1 MEQALPFG
9 QPSTAPPAGQRHCCA
24 WIVPFTA
31 GIGFCFSAPGRTAGC
46 LPHRMSPPD
55 DSPPVAPPEK
65 PFADW
70 WWAAAGSA
78 LWVAVLAAI
87 KPTLFVG
94 LDFVRIVEPY
104 QRYLGDSLR
113 LGVLPWWN
121 PYASLGRPYLAD
133 LQTAAFYPPMWLSA
147 LFGVKTG
154 VVLELLLHG
163 GLGLLGFFRLARSW
177 NVSRPAAW
185 GGALAY
191 LFSAPLVMRLQA
203 GQLNY
208 VFSLCYL
215 PLVLLL
221 AARFALFPTRRRW
234 VALALVWASQLLC
247 CHPQVFWLS
256 ALAAGLYVTGLVLQP
271 PWGPS
276 VRAWLRAAAGLLL
289 ACVTGMALLGFVLVP
304 FAELVG
310 QSNRAAASEAFSAAF
325 AMNAGQAMSLFTT
338 ASRVTVANWEYNI
351 HLGVA
356 VCVGGLAALFRWR
369 DPTARGLL
377 LLAGVSAVI
386 MIGDATPLFGLF
398 YKVLPGFSSFRVPAR
413 AGVLVVLALCAG
425 ASLLAGTSPAG
436 RRPWLAPV
444 VAGGL
449 VATGL
454 AAYYAAHLTAW
465 PGAARWMIGQSAW
478 LGASVGAWWLW
489 LKAPAGAAPATAAA
503 RRWALP
509 VVTAGQVALAVF
521 TWKLLPGYPA
531 EFPVEDLVRA
541 AVRTHGLEREAAPPR
556 VNLPPDVVRD
566 NSGMLYR
573 YATLTG
579 FESLSLGRVWLYLH
593 RAAGVD
599 PHHAYNTTPDGH
611 VYEAGDRL
619 AATGVNVTL
628 PAGASALQIKATPTS
643 RAWLV
648 TKIAPVADADDAA
661 QRIAAGADLH
671 EAALVEPAF
680 AAEVGHLPA
689 AASGGTARIE
699 RFTMNSLEVAVDSP
713 GAALLVVAEAW
724 YPGWRATIAGREV
737 ACLPVNGWMRGV
749 PVPAGRSRVTLQFRQ
764 DGLLAGTLVSALA
777 GAVLG
782 GLWWLGREPA
792 TVRD

>member
-1 MEQALPFG
+1 
-9 QPSTAPPAGQRHCCA
+9 
-24 WIVPFTA
+24 
-31 GIGFCFSAPGRTAGC
+31 
-46 LPHRMSPPD
+46 MSSPD
-55 DSPPVAPPEK
+55 DTPLVAPPDK

-78 LWVAVLAAI
+78 VWVAVLAAI

-113 LGVLPWWN
+113 LGALPWWN
-121 PYASLGRPYLAD
+121 PYASLGRPFLAD
-133 LQTAAFYPPMWLSA
+133 LQTASFYPPTWLTV
-147 LFGVKTG
+147 LFGVKAGTT
-154 VVLELLLHG
+154 LELFLHG
-163 GLGLLGFFRLARSW
+163 GMALLGFFRLARSW
-177 NVSRPAAW
+177 NVARPAAW

-215 PLVLLL
+215 PLVLPL
-221 AARFALFPTRRRW
+221 AARFAFAPTRRRW
-234 VALALVWASQLLC
+234 VALALVWAWQLLC

-256 ALAAGLYVTGLVLQP
+256 ALAAGLFVTGLVLQP
-271 PWGPS
+271 PWGTA
-276 VRAWLRAAAGLLL
+276 VRLWLRAAAGLLL

-310 QSNRAAASEAFSAAF
+310 QSNRAMASEAFSAAF
-325 AMNAGQAMSLFTT
+325 AMNLDQAMSLLTT
-338 ASRVTVANWEYNI
+338 ASRVTVANWEYNA

-356 VCVGGLAALFRWR
+356 VGLGGLAALFRWR
-369 DPTARGLL
+369 DPIVRGLL
-377 LLAGVSAVI
+377 LMAGVGALI
-386 MIGDATPLFGLF
+386 MIGDVTPFFGLF

-413 AGVLVVLALCAG
+413 AGVLVVLGLCAG
-425 ASLLAGTSPAG
+425 ASLLAGTKPTG
-436 RRPWLAPV
+436 RRPWLAAV
-444 VAGGL
+444 LAGGL

-454 AAYYAAHLTAW
+454 AAYYATHLAGW
-465 PGAARWMIGQSAW
+465 PGAASWMLGQSAW

-489 LKAPAGAAPATAAA
+489 LKVPATPAPATANA

-509 VVTAGQVALAVF
+509 AVAAGQVALAVF

-531 EFPVEDLVRA
+531 EFPAEDLVRA

-556 VNLPPDVVRD
+556 VNLPPDLVRD

-579 FESLSLGRVWLYLH
+579 FESLSLGRVWVYLH

-619 AATGVNVTL
+619 AATGVNITL
-628 PAGASALQIKATPTS
+628 PAGASTLQIKATPAS

-648 TKIAPVADADDAA
+648 ATIAPVTDADEAA
-661 QRIAAGADLH
+661 RRIAAGADLH
-671 EAALVEPAF
+671 QAALVEPAY
-680 AAEVGHLPA
+680 ATQTGHLSSDSA
-689 AASGGTARIE
+689 GGTAHIE
-699 RFTMNSLEVAVDSP
+699 RFTMNSLDVAVDSP

-724 YPGWRATIAGREV
+724 YPGWHATIGGREV

-749 PVPAGRSRVTLQFRQ
+749 PVPAGRSLVTLRFRQ
-764 DGLLAGTLVSALA
+764 NGLLAGTLVSVLTAAL
-777 GAVLG
+777 LG
-782 GLWWLGREPA
+782 GLGWLGRDPA
-792 TVRD
+792 ARD